1 MSWLHRLLGR
11 EELPEGFAGTLTGD
25 ERVLASA
32 TARGGAPVVATSL
45 GVWLPEGR
53 LVGWHLVSKATWAD
67 DALWLVEAD
76 ECGTVDEAVLLMDRS
91 PRQLPLEQPGRL
103 PELVHARV
111 TGSIRARQRVELPGG
126 GAWFLRRSVPGRDGL
141 VLQVRPDPGTDE
153 DALRAAAPEAIARLR
168 ATPG

>member
-1 MSWLHRLLGR
+1 MSWLHRLVGR
-11 EELPEGFAGTLTGD
+11 EELPEGFAGTLSGD

-32 TARGGAPVVATSL
+32 TVRGGAPVLATSL

-53 LVGWHLVSKATWAD
+53 LVGWHLVSKASWGD
-67 DALWLVEAD
+67 DALRLVEAD
-76 ECGTVDEAVLLMDRS
+76 ECGTVDEAVLLVDRP

-111 TGSIRARQRVELPGG
+111 TASIRARQRVELPGG

-141 VLQVRPDPGTDE
+141 VLQVRPDPGTDQ
-153 DALRAAAPEAIARLR
+153 DALRAAAPEAIARLK
-168 ATPG
+168 ATVG